1 MILRRVVEHVKAQN
15 WTAVALDFVIVVT
28 GVFIGIQVSNWND
41 ARANQ
46 GIVAA
51 HLSEIRDDL
60 QSYLAFHDRLY
71 DSAVARIA
79 AVDYIYDKA
88 FGRKLPDVLRLSVE
102 TWDVPET
109 QPISAEDL
117 DVLMG
122 SVNLIR
128 ITVGS
133 SNGYESLISS
143 GHLGLIRNRDL
154 ARRIQQYYNEFYDA
168 RDTASDVFRTFRNDG
183 VLANYKYG
191 VSVFDER
198 PAEEIIKIAQENEEF
213 AAYLRSAR
221 EWGVVHAAFLD
232 DLKVSTDELLE
243 EIEAEL
249 ERLR

>member
-1 MILRRVVEHVKAQN
+1 MILRRIIEHVKAQN
-15 WTAVALDFVIVVT
+15 WTAIAIDFVIVVL
-28 GVFIGIQVSNWND
+28 GVFVGLQVNNWNA
-41 ARANQ
+41 ARANR
-46 GIVAA
+46 GIVAV
-51 HLSEIRDDL
+51 HLSEIREDL
-60 QSYLAFHDRLY
+60 QSYLEFHDKLY
-71 DSAVARIA
+71 ASAVARIA

-109 QPISAEDL
+109 APIAEEDL

-122 SVNLIR
+122 AVNLIR

-133 SNGYESLISS
+133 SDGYESLISS
-143 GHLGLIRNRDL
+143 GHLGLIMNRDL
-154 ARRIQQYYNEFYDA
+154 ARRIQQYYNQYEDA
-168 RDTASDVFRTFRNDG
+168 RNTAVEVFRPFRNDG

-198 PAEEIIKIAQENEEF
+198 PAEEIIGIARENEEF

-221 EWGVVHAAFLD
+221 EWGVVHAAFLN
-232 DLKVSTDELLE
+232 DLKASTEALLE

-249 ERLR
+249 EALS